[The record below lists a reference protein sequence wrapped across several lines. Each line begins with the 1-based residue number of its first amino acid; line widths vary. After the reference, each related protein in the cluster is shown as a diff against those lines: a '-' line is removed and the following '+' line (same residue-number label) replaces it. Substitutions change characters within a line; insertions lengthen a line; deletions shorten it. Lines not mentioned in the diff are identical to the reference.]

1 MDIISHG
8 FWGGLAFGRNSK
20 SRYAMALFFGML
32 PDLCPFVPFFVY
44 TKINNIHFH
53 GAPSLEIIPPW
64 VFLLY
69 NLGHSLILFA
79 FSYLVI
85 RNYSRKAAY
94 CSLAWLLH
102 IMVDIPTHSAEYF
115 PTKFLY
121 PFSDFIVHGWPW
133 DTPAIW
139 FSNIALLLI
148 LYSVLIYAKL
158 QRKKRICS
166 LQS

>member
-8 FWGGLAFGRNSK
+8 LWGWLAFGRNSK
-20 SRYAMALFFGML
+20 SRYAPALFFGML
-32 PDLCPFVPFFVY
+32 PDLFTFVPFFIY

-53 GAPSLEIIPPW
+53 GAPPLEIMPPW

-79 FSYLVI
+79 FCYIVI
-85 RNYSRKAAY
+85 RSYSRKAAY

-102 IMVDIPTHSAEYF
+102 IMIDIPTHSAEYF
-115 PTKFLY
+115 PTRFLY

-139 FSNIALLLI
+139 FPNIALLLI
-148 LYSVLIYAKL
+148 CYSVLIYDNL
-158 QRKKRICS
+158 QRKKKPCS
-166 LQS
+166 LPS